1 MLAAHMARQIRQAEP
16 ELGSSVSR
24 ARREREKEK
33 GQLLSPCCFE
43 SVAAAA
49 AAAAAATSTRGSTNS
64 ADKPT
69 ADTYTRLQ
77 SQTGFDTSRN
87 NKVPL

>member
-49 AAAAAATSTRGSTNS
+49 AAAASTRGSTNS